1 MQRSPR
7 LSRRASASVLW
18 SFVRFAS
25 DQVFNFLVFVT
36 MARLLPTEDF
46 GLFIVALVYAE
57 VGKIIAS
64 GGLVSSLYR
73 APEITPTLA
82 DTVFWSNLLLALI
95 VAVAG
100 LVLQGQ
106 IAAALGRPEGASVIA
121 ALGFVVPITALGASH
136 MSRNL
141 RDFGHK
147 SLALR
152 SLLSGVIGGGLAILA
167 ALNGFGVWSLVV
179 QRYVTETISTIVAW
193 MSFRWRPSFQ
203 FSLQTL
209 RRQLPLGGN
218 VAASQLVILFIS
230 RSQDVIVSRSLGAS
244 AVGIYR
250 TAWKSVELIA
260 QGTIMPFSTVSLPTL
275 AKLQPDPAAFRN
287 AYLRIVAVS
296 GAISFP
302 CIVGFGLLADQLIP
316 LIYGAQ
322 WEPSVPVAQVLTFLV
337 VPYALN
343 FFADPALTAIGRADV
358 IFRLA
363 LVQLAGT
370 VVFCSLAAPFGLTAV
385 AVAYVVRSYLTLVL
399 QLWLFSRATS
409 VRPLVVLRAIAPPV
423 AAVATMAVAVLLLG
437 LAKSQFANA
446 WVFVVCAALL
456 GAAVYGLALGL
467 MVGAKVRGQALAH
480 VRGFI
485 AERRG

>member
-1 MQRSPR
+1 M
-7 LSRRASASVLW
+7 
-18 SFVRFAS
+18 
-25 DQVFNFLVFVT
+25 
-36 MARLLPTEDF
+36 
-46 GLFIVALVYAE
+46 
-57 VGKIIAS
+57 
-64 GGLVSSLYR
+64 
-73 APEITPTLA
+73 
-82 DTVFWSNLLLALI
+82 
-95 VAVAG
+95 
-100 LVLQGQ
+100 
-106 IAAALGRPEGASVIA
+106 
-121 ALGFVVPITALGASH
+121 
-136 MSRNL
+136 
-141 RDFGHK
+141 
-147 SLALR
+147 
-152 SLLSGVIGGGLAILA
+152 
-167 ALNGFGVWSLVV
+167 
-179 QRYVTETISTIVAW
+179 
-193 MSFRWRPSFQ
+193 
-203 FSLQTL
+203 
-209 RRQLPLGGN
+209 
-218 VAASQLVILFIS
+218 
-230 RSQDVIVSRSLGAS
+230 
-244 AVGIYR
+244 GIYR

-275 AKLQPDPAAFRN
+275 AKLQSDPAAFRN

-296 GAISFP
+296 AAISFP

-385 AVAYVVRSYLTLVL
+385 AMAYVVRSYLTLAL
-399 QLWLFSRATS
+399 QLWLFNRATS

-480 VRGFI
+480 LRGFI

>member
-1 MQRSPR
+1 MPSPK
-7 LSRRASASVLW
+7 LSHRASASVLW

-25 DQVFNFLVFVT
+25 DQMFNFLVFVT

-46 GLFIVALVYAE
+46 GLFVVALVYAE

-73 APEITPTLA
+73 APEITPKLA
-82 DTVFWSNLLLALI
+82 DTVFWSNLAVALI
-95 VAVAG
+95 VALTG

-106 IAAALGRPEGASVIA
+106 IASVLGRPEGASVIA

-167 ALNGFGVWSLVV
+167 ALNGFGVWSLVI
-179 QRYVTETISTIVAW
+179 QRFVTETISTLVAW
-193 MSFRWRPSFQ
+193 LAFRWRPGFQ
-203 FSLQTL
+203 FSWQTL
-209 RRQLPLGGN
+209 RTQLPLGGN

-230 RSQDVIVSRSLGAS
+230 RSQDIIVSRSIGAS
-244 AVGIYR
+244 AVGVYR

-260 QGTIMPFSTVSLPTL
+260 QGTIMPFSTVSLPAL
-275 AKLQPDPAAFRN
+275 AKLQSDPAAFRS

-296 GAISFP
+296 AAISFP

-316 LIYGAQ
+316 LIYGAK

-363 LVQLAGT
+363 LVQLVLT

-385 AVAYVVRSYLTLVL
+385 AIAYVVRSYLTLAL
-399 QLWLFSRATS
+399 QLWLFNRATG
-409 VRPLVVLRAIAPPV
+409 VGPVVVLKAIASPV
-423 AAVATMAVAVLLLG
+423 AAVAAMALAVVLFG
-437 LAKSQFANA
+437 LAKMQFSQA
-446 WVFVVCAALL
+446 WLFVACAVVL
-456 GAAVYGLALGL
+456 GAMTYSLALSL
-467 MVGAKVRGQALAH
+467 TVGRGVRSQALAQ
-480 VRGFI
+480 VRSFI

>member
-25 DQVFNFLVFVT
+25 DQMFNFLVFVT

-82 DTVFWSNLLLALI
+82 DTVFWSNLLLAFI

-106 IAAALGRPEGASVIA
+106 IASALGRPEGASVIA

-193 MSFRWRPSFQ
+193 MAFRWRPGFQ

-250 TAWKSVELIA
+250 TAWKSGELIA

-275 AKLQPDPAAFRN
+275 AKLQSDPAAFRN

-296 GAISFP
+296 AAISFP

-322 WEPSVPVAQVLTFLV
+322 WEPSVPVA
-337 VPYALN
+337 
-343 FFADPALTAIGRADV
+343 TAKNGA
-358 IFRLA
+358 
-363 LVQLAGT
+363 
-370 VVFCSLAAPFGLTAV
+370 
-385 AVAYVVRSYLTLVL
+385 RS
-399 QLWLFSRATS
+399 
-409 VRPLVVLRAIAPPV
+409 
-423 AAVATMAVAVLLLG
+423 
-437 LAKSQFANA
+437 
-446 WVFVVCAALL
+446 
-456 GAAVYGLALGL
+456 
-467 MVGAKVRGQALAH
+467 
-480 VRGFI
+480 
-485 AERRG
+485 